1 METKYSNDVYSTLE
15 RYIELSRRIDE
26 YTKERLSNIRETVQD
41 EVDRLTGKKK
51 KRIKVT
57 RTITESYEIEEG

>member
-1 METKYSNDVYSTLE
+1 METKHSNDVYSTLE
-15 RYIELSRRIDE
+15 RCIEFSRRIDE
-26 YTKERLSNIRETVQD
+26 YTKERLNNTREMVQD

-57 RTITESYEIEEG
+57 RTVTETYEIEEE